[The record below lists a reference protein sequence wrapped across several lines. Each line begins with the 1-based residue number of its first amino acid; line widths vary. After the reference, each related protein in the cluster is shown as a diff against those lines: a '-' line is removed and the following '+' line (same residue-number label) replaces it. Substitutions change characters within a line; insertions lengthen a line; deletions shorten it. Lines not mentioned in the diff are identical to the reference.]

1 MHQPRTNLSKAFA
14 QRRNGKTDFKLDRQ
28 RLRSPEIDA
37 EPSNSALDALARG
50 LVTIGEKFFRGR
62 PMLRIP

>member
-1 MHQPRTNLSKAFA
+1 MHQPRTNLSKAFS
-14 QRRNGKTDFKLDRQ
+14 QRRNRKTGFKLDRQ

-50 LVTIGEKFFRGR
+50 LITIGDRFFRGK

>member
-1 MHQPRTNLSKAFA
+1 VHQPRINLSKAFSG
-14 QRRNGKTDFKLDRQ
+14 RRNAKTGFKVDRQ

-37 EPSNSALDALARG
+37 EPSSSALDALARG